1 MVASVSLLGVIDTF
15 VMSAL
20 TTVMNFAI
28 LIFTTVV
35 SVVLIVFN
43 AVICEELKACIFF
56 FVNVYMIVLD
66 KRRVDRE

>member
-1 MVASVSLLGVIDTF
+1 MVASVVFTGVMDTF

-20 TTVMNFAI
+20 TMVMNFAI

-43 AVICEELKACIFF
+43 AVICEELKA
-56 FVNVYMIVLD
+56 
-66 KRRVDRE
+66 